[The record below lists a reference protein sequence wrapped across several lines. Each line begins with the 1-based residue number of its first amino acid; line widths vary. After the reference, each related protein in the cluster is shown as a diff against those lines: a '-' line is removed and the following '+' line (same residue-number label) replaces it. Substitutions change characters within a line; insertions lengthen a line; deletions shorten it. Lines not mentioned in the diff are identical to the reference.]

1 MNPLPFFQ
9 EAHHNSYSFGCSS
22 FIGNIFI
29 LFHKPSSDIKLSINS
44 TFNYL
49 FFKKKCKNIKMI
61 ENIVAYIYSITGL
74 IFFIA
79 WQMNYSL
86 TKYFLKE
93 KNFGKT
99 LYLELFFL
107 IIVIT
112 SYYLTGSVFFILL
125 FIIHAANVFTIVF
138 LKDQILDSYE
148 IFDSQIMEITTIG
161 FYIIVGFLLIFLA

>member
-1 MNPLPFFQ
+1 MLSPFFKRLIN
-9 EAHHNSYSFGCSS
+9 NSYSFQCSS
-22 FIGNIFI
+22 FIDSIFI
-29 LFHKPSSDIKLSINS
+29 LFHKSSFDIKLYINS

-49 FFKKKCKNIKMI
+49 FFKKKCKNIEMI

-74 IFFIA
+74 IFFVA

-99 LYLELFFL
+99 LYLEIFFL
-107 IIVIT
+107 SIIVL
-112 SYYLTGSVFFILL
+112 SYYLSNSIFFILL

-148 IFDSQIMEITTIG
+148 IFNSQIMEITTVG
-161 FYIIVGFLLIFLA
+161 YYIIVGFL

>member
-1 MNPLPFFQ
+1 
-9 EAHHNSYSFGCSS
+9 
-22 FIGNIFI
+22 
-29 LFHKPSSDIKLSINS
+29 
-44 TFNYL
+44 
-49 FFKKKCKNIKMI
+49 MI

-125 FIIHAANVFTIVF
+125 FIIHAANIFTIVF

>member
-1 MNPLPFFQ
+1 
-9 EAHHNSYSFGCSS
+9 
-22 FIGNIFI
+22 
-29 LFHKPSSDIKLSINS
+29 
-44 TFNYL
+44 
-49 FFKKKCKNIKMI
+49 MI

-148 IFDSQIMEITTIG
+148 IFNSQIMEITTVG
-161 FYIIVGFLLIFLA
+161 YYIIVGFLVIFLA